1 MARIRFEIVDGKTVE
16 MVTIATRDGRDESE
30 RTIRTVIGNNPL
42 HLELQDCNEQVTDL
56 MILLK
61 AVFKAAQQL
70 PAAQVR

>member
-61 AVFKAAQQL
+61 AVFKAGQQL